1 MQRERRM
8 KHFDSFLHAVRNLVR
23 RQASS
28 WSIAR
33 SKSKVARD
41 IGLAHEVLNL
51 AGLLFAFFVENGDVD
66 VRLDSA
72 VMVGGWHFRRRSSA
86 VDAATQQLVRVLLML
101 TMDDYNLFIFIDSI

>member
-1 MQRERRM
+1 M
-8 KHFDSFLHAVRNLVR
+8 KHFGSFLHAVRNLVR

-33 SKSKVARD
+33 SKSKIARD

-72 VMVGGWHFRRRSSA
+72 VMVGGWDFRRTSSP
-86 VDAATQQLVRVLLML
+86 VDEATQQLVRVLLML

>member
-1 MQRERRM
+1 M
-8 KHFDSFLHAVRNLVR
+8 KHFGSFLHAVRNLVR

-72 VMVGGWHFRRRSSA
+72 VMVGGWDDLRRTSSP
-86 VDAATQQLVRVLLML
+86 VDEATQQLVRVLLML